1 MKVEDTDIKVD
12 EMVATK
18 ISGVACEI
26 IQLLHICCIDCRKSN
41 QSKKKGGGGGGGG
54 GPSVLLQVLDLYL
67 EKRCKLD
74 AISCHDCEK
83 ISFKLHVYL
92 KTL

>member
-41 QSKKKGGGGGGGG
+41 QSKKKGGGG
-54 GPSVLLQVLDLYL
+54 PSVLLQVLDLYL

-74 AISCHDCEK
+74 AKSCHDCEK